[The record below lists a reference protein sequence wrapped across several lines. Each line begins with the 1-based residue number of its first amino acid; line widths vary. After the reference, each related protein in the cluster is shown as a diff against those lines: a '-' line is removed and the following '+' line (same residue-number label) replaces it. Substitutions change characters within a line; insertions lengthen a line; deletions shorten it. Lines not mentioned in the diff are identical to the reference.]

1 MNQLWFRPLVWIDY
15 RLAVLFTVIIPA
27 ILLIWSLFAK
37 IESLQKLLIIY
48 WRVASLLL
56 ITVYLMIASWPIG
69 FVTSFL
75 AKILIPISLWFWVD
89 INDEIKDLPASPIKF
104 VTTAWRWATLYFAHF
119 LLIRL
124 GKQGR
129 SALQQ

>member
-69 FVTSFL
+69 FVTSF
-75 AKILIPISLWFWVD
+75 
-89 INDEIKDLPASPIKF
+89 
-104 VTTAWRWATLYFAHF
+104 
-119 LLIRL
+119 
-124 GKQGR
+124 
-129 SALQQ
+129 

>member
-69 FVTSFL
+69 FVRNFYLTFSLLCYVRGIAKFSLLSSLAGSTLAVSRDFSF
-75 AKILIPISLWFWVD
+75 
-89 INDEIKDLPASPIKF
+89 
-104 VTTAWRWATLYFAHF
+104 
-119 LLIRL
+119 
-124 GKQGR
+124 R
-129 SALQQ
+129 SYR

>member
-27 ILLIWSLFAK
+27 ILLAVTIYCPLGAISTLPFLSCAMSG
-37 IESLQKLLIIY
+37 ELLNSPYCQVWQEAPWQFREIFHSEATAN
-48 WRVASLLL
+48 VL
-56 ITVYLMIASWPIG
+56 G
-69 FVTSFL
+69 FFGLVGLSFY
-75 AKILIPISLWFWVD
+75 
-89 INDEIKDLPASPIKF
+89 
-104 VTTAWRWATLYFAHF
+104 TLYFAHF

-129 SALQQ
+129 SALQ

>member
-89 INDEIKDLPASPIKF
+89 IND
-104 VTTAWRWATLYFAHF
+104 
-119 LLIRL
+119 
-124 GKQGR
+124 
-129 SALQQ
+129 

>member
-1 MNQLWFRPLVWIDY
+1 M
-15 RLAVLFTVIIPA
+15 
-27 ILLIWSLFAK
+27 
-37 IESLQKLLIIY
+37 
-48 WRVASLLL
+48 
-56 ITVYLMIASWPIG
+56 
-69 FVTSFL
+69 
-75 AKILIPISLWFWVD
+75 D

-104 VTTAWRWATLYFAHF
+104 VTTAWRWAVTIYCPLGAISTLPFLSCAMSGELLNSPYCQVWQEAPWQFREIFHSEATANVLGFFGLVGLSFYTLYFAHF